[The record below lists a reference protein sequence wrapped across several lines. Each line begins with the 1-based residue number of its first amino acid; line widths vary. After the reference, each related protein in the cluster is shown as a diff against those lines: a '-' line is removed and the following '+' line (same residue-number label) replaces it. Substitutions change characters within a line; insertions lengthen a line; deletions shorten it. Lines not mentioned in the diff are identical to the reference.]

1 MALAAALAA
10 ACFVRFYGITFLG
23 RPRGE
28 PASRAHEIARPA
40 QAAMG
45 VAAALC
51 FLLGVFPGPVVDLLG
66 GAVGEVVGT
75 ALPAQGRQGWLSL
88 VPAGPEAGS
97 YDGLVLLVFIAVSGL
112 GAAYVVHRLASDR
125 TRRAPAWDCGFPEPS
140 PATQYTASSFA
151 QPLRRVFGGYA
162 FLAREEVDM
171 PEPGEVRPAIFRLRW
186 RDLVWEGCYAPVGAG
201 LALATERLN
210 ALQFLTIRRYLSLV
224 FGALVLLLL
233 VVATWR

>member
-1 MALAAALAA
+1 
-10 ACFVRFYGITFLG
+10 
-23 RPRGE
+23 
-28 PASRAHEIARPA
+28 
-40 QAAMG
+40 MG
-45 VAAALC
+45 AAAALC

-66 GAVGEVVGT
+66 GAVGEVIGT

-171 PEPGEVRPAIFRLRW
+171 PAPGRGAAGASSGCAGATSSGRAATRRSRPGW
-186 RDLVWEGCYAPVGAG
+186 PSPP
-201 LALATERLN
+201 ERLN